1 MAKPS
6 FPKSKNERAYAH
18 LQVLFEI
25 NARLQIIE
33 SVKQINAPFGIAR
46 EICYLQL
53 RHICELVAI
62 GSVIVQGDYTSS
74 PDFTGEYAPSKVFK
88 SLDKHYPGSFPQTL
102 VIEKGENGIQFKCNV
117 SRNEMTRKE
126 MEELWGRTGNFL
138 HRLKLKNFF
147 REETELNIW
156 PEIDQHTAKLKALL
170 NPHAIAMH
178 KPKILVCA
186 SLYGDGGHPDLAFL
200 EYKTDGTM
208 EMHQFKGRGETAFW
222 RGDLAS

>member
-170 NPHAIAMH
+170 NPMLLRCTNRKSWFVPAYTEMEGTQTWHFWNTRQTALWKCTNSKGAA
-178 KPKILVCA
+178 KPLFGAVI
-186 SLYGDGGHPDLAFL
+186 
-200 EYKTDGTM
+200 
-208 EMHQFKGRGETAFW
+208 
-222 RGDLAS
+222 